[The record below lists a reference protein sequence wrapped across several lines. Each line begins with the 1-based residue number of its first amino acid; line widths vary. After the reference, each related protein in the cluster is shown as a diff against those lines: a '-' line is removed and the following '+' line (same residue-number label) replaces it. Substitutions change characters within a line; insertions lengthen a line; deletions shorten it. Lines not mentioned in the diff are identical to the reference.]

1 MSLHTGRG
9 IQCVFQQVPRIESDD
24 RLLNLDHR
32 EDKQS
37 VVRVGLSDRG
47 LFAYKL
53 IWSSQAEI

>member
-1 MSLHTGRG
+1 ML
-9 IQCVFQQVPRIESDD
+9 IDPRIESDD